1 MPLHLIYSSSREK
14 WIHLCVSG
22 PFCYWTLSENTSKHR
37 DHISL
42 SAFFSKARAV
52 PKLTK
57 KAYSSTK
64 FFFFSGLFSFLILSA
79 ACMANPLCVWLLFVP
94 IKPALKL
101 ESPSPNIP
109 KRQQWKQSV
118 GMFGCSCSHLPAVAS
133 LKPLQQKRLWGN
145 TYSTK
150 PSWQKLDDFSAR
162 LKGMCLSQSSSAV
175 AIPSLPS
182 TTKPPAQL
190 PTLQKGE
197 SPIFFRFYN
206 FLCRNRVLVWAEM
219 SEEKS

>member
-22 PFCYWTLSENTSKHR
+22 PFCYWTLSENTSKHQ

-42 SAFFSKARAV
+42 SAFFLKARAV

-57 KAYSSTK
+57 KAYSSKK

-118 GMFGCSCSHLPAVAS
+118 GMFWLQLLTSPSCCLPQASPAEKIVGQHL
-133 LKPLQQKRLWGN
+133 LQEALLAKAGW
-145 TYSTK
+145 
-150 PSWQKLDDFSAR
+150 
-162 LKGMCLSQSSSAV
+162 
-175 AIPSLPS
+175 
-182 TTKPPAQL
+182 
-190 PTLQKGE
+190 
-197 SPIFFRFYN
+197 
-206 FLCRNRVLVWAEM
+206 FLCQVERDVFIT
-219 SEEKS
+219 K

>member
-1 MPLHLIYSSSREK
+1 M
-14 WIHLCVSG
+14 
-22 PFCYWTLSENTSKHR
+22 
-37 DHISL
+37 
-42 SAFFSKARAV
+42 

-64 FFFFSGLFSFLILSA
+64 FFFFPGLFSFLILSA

-109 KRQQWKQSV
+109 KRQLWKQSV
-118 GMFGCSCSHLPAVAS
+118 GMSGCSCSHLPTVAS
-133 LKPLQQKRLWGN
+133 LKPLQQKKLWGS
-145 TYSTK
+145 TYSMK

-206 FLCRNRVLVWAEM
+206 FLCRNKVLV
-219 SEEKS
+219 